1 MLDQN
6 IGLYYRTGHPCCIGS
21 AFTANCPR
29 TSLPL
34 HHLRSEACSLS
45 FTCTTAAPQRG
56 GISLPPDF
64 RTSGTSHLVHASRP
78 RAEPRFC
85 PREPHAEGERGV
97 SVLGLLGRDLRG
109 GIRGWSERGS
119 SLATRSSELGLS
131 SEEFAGHGVLRRQ

>member
-1 MLDQN
+1 MTQ
-6 IGLYYRTGHPCCIGS
+6 
-21 AFTANCPR
+21 
-29 TSLPL
+29 
-34 HHLRSEACSLS
+34 LS
-45 FTCTTAAPQRG
+45 RPIAQEPAYLFITYVQKLALCLSHAPQQPPQRG